1 MLTSRLCCNHT
12 HEADGHSVLKPTPP
26 HSLPICRITHL
37 SLSIN
42 TSLQLQFTPQ
52 TDTCRCRLFLRRI
65 VVFLARSVL
74 PFPCLHHFRTR
85 RCHRSLGARS
95 RQPLCLLTSRRHWTV
110 CVRQRFT
117 GGGVFVLQFCVHRGW
132 MQKNDQMEK
141 KRQVIE
147 SEMKSSSSL

>member
-110 CVRQRFT
+110 CVRQRLT
-117 GGGVFVLQFCVHRGW
+117 GGRVCPPVLCSPGMDAKKRPDG
-132 MQKNDQMEK
+132 K